1 MMASKVL
8 FYNAKGGQGKTTL
21 AVHYALYTGSSFYTN
36 EYKVGTEDLY
46 KDLLTEEGRQPL
58 RFNAISSNDERL
70 LIEDRS
76 VFDFGGSLDG
86 KVPAVARVCDLCV
99 IPIHYQSKA
108 ELRPLFI
115 MLSALAEFN
124 RHILIVINNTET
136 AFIPSLE
143 AGLLKETSYPVKV
156 VKHSAFMTYLA
167 NEGKTPFQ
175 LDDQIK
181 GAPGKAL
188 KVIQGQLRDLF
199 NFIQEY

>member
-1 MMASKVL
+1 MARKVL

-21 AVHYALYTGSSFYTN
+21 SVHYALYSGSCFYTN

-46 KDLLTEEGRQPL
+46 KEILTQKGRDPERFQIIARDEGRL
-58 RFNAISSNDERL
+58 T
-70 LIEDRS
+70 IEDKS

-86 KVPAVARVCDLCV
+86 KIPAVARACDLCV

-124 RHILIVINNTET
+124 RHILIVINNTEA

-143 AGLLKETSYPVKV
+143 SGLIRETSCPVKI

-167 NEGKTPFQ
+167 NEGLTPFQ

-181 GAPGKAL
+181 GAPRKAL
-188 KVIQGQLRDLF
+188 MILQNQLRALF
-199 NFIQEY
+199 DFIVEY

>member
-1 MMASKVL
+1 MARKVL

-21 AVHYALYTGSSFYTN
+21 SVHYALYSGSCFYTN

-46 KDLLTEEGRQPL
+46 KEILTQKGRDPERFQIIARDEGRL
-58 RFNAISSNDERL
+58 T
-70 LIEDRS
+70 IEDKS

-86 KVPAVARVCDLCV
+86 KIPAVARACDLCV

-124 RHILIVINNTET
+124 RHILIVINNTEA

-143 AGLLKETSYPVKV
+143 SGLIRETCCPVKI

-167 NEGKTPFQ
+167 NEGLTPFQ

-181 GAPGKAL
+181 GAPRKAL
-188 KVIQGQLRDLF
+188 MILQNQLRALF
-199 NFIQEY
+199 DFIVEY

>member
-1 MMASKVL
+1 MARKVL

-21 AVHYALYTGSSFYTN
+21 SVHYALYSGSCFYTN

-46 KDLLTEEGRQPL
+46 KEILTHKGRNPERFQIIARDEGRL
-58 RFNAISSNDERL
+58 T
-70 LIEDRS
+70 IEDKS

-86 KVPAVARVCDLCV
+86 KIPAVARACDLCV

-115 MLSALAEFN
+115 MLSALSEFN
-124 RHILIVINNTET
+124 RHILIVINNTES

-143 AGLLKETSYPVKV
+143 SGLIRETSYPVKI

-167 NEGKTPFQ
+167 NEGLTPFQ
-175 LDDQIK
+175 LGDQIK
-181 GAPGKAL
+181 GAPRKAL
-188 KVIQGQLRDLF
+188 MILQNQLRALF
-199 NFIQEY
+199 DFIVEY

>member
-1 MMASKVL
+1 MARKVL

-21 AVHYALYTGSSFYTN
+21 AVHFAIYSGSCFYTN

-46 KDLLTEEGRQPL
+46 KEILTQKGRNPERFQIIARDEGRL
-58 RFNAISSNDERL
+58 T
-70 LIEDRS
+70 IEDKS

-86 KVPAVARVCDLCV
+86 KIPAVARACDLCV

-124 RHILIVINNTET
+124 RHILIVINNTEA

-143 AGLLKETSYPVKV
+143 SGLLRETSCPVKI

-167 NEGKTPFQ
+167 NEGLTPFQ

-181 GAPGKAL
+181 GAPKKSL
-188 KVIQGQLRDLF
+188 TVLQNQLRALF
-199 NFIQEY
+199 DFIVEY